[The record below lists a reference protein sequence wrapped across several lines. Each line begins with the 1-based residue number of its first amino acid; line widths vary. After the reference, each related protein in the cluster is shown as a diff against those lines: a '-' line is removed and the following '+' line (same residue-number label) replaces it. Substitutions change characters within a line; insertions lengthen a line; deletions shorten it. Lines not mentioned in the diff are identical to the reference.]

1 MQRAV
6 DMALVPFSLVAHDQY
21 GERIPLRVQ
30 LINGYLLQVLPR
42 QADILPYLHPTI
54 QVADHAIVAD
64 DGQLR
69 GSLPQVAFIL
79 DHQQQAMLRGSNE
92 ANAGSEGR
100 TMQIDLQ
107 CSRDMAFSKC
117 LW

>member
-6 DMALVPFSLVAHDQY
+6 DVALVPFSLVAHIQY
-21 GERIPLRVQ
+21 SKRITLRAQ
-30 LINGYLLQVLPR
+30 LINGYLLQVLQR
-42 QADILPYLHPTI
+42 QADILPYLHPAS
-54 QVADHAIVAD
+54 QVADHAVVAD

-69 GSLPQVAFIL
+69 GRLPRVAFIL
-79 DHQQQAMLRGSNE
+79 DHQQQAILRGSNE

-100 TMQIDLQ
+100 AMQVDLQ
-107 CSRDMAFSKC
+107 NAWNMAFAKC